1 MSRILAAARG
11 LSSFFASH
19 AFMHGFHTHQT
30 RIAIDGVDDLVIRSL
45 ADRQQFH
52 DPRGHAERLGI
63 SSAAWPL
70 FGMCWPSG
78 MALAAR
84 LARRDVRT
92 GERILEIGC
101 GLALPSL
108 VGHRR
113 GADITASD
121 CHPLASGFL
130 RANLRLNGLAPMDY
144 RHGQWNVPV
153 RDRVRGGAHRGS
165 VVRGRFD
172 LIIGSDL
179 LYERDA
185 SGGLAAFISRHAS
198 AQAQVWIVDPD
209 RSNRAAFN
217 RQMANEGFNRSEE
230 RLDALGYKGRLIT
243 YEREAITN

>member
-1 MSRILAAARG
+1 MLG
-11 LSSFFASH
+11 YQ
-19 AFMHGFHTHQT
+19 THQT
-30 RIAIDGVDDLVIRSL
+30 QVAIHGVEDLLIRSL
-45 ADRQQFH
+45 IDRQQFH
-52 DPRGHAERLGI
+52 DPRGHAQHIGI

-70 FGMCWPSG
+70 FGLAWPSG

-84 LARRDVRT
+84 LAQREVRV

-113 GADITASD
+113 GADVTASD
-121 CHPLASGFL
+121 CHPLAAAFL
-130 RANLRLNGLAPMDY
+130 RANLRLNGLAPMSY
-144 RHGQWNVPV
+144 RHGQWNVPL

-172 LIIGSDL
+172 LIIGSDV

-185 SGGLAAFISRHAS
+185 PGGLAAFIGRHAS
-198 AQAQVWIVDPD
+198 AGSQVWIVDPD

-217 RQMANEGFNRSEE
+217 RQMAAEGFSRSEE
-230 RLDALGYKGRLIT
+230 RLDALDFKGRLIT
-243 YEREAITN
+243 YERGAALS

>member
-1 MSRILAAARG
+1 METWRAYWLPSVAC
-11 LSSFFASH
+11 SSHH
-19 AFMHGFHTHQT
+19 AFMHGFHTHQN
-30 RIAIDGVDDLVIRSL
+30 RIAIDGVDDIVIRAL

-52 DPRGHAERLGI
+52 DPHGHAQRLGI

-78 MALAAR
+78 VALAKR
-84 LARRDVRT
+84 LAQREVRA

-113 GADITASD
+113 GADMTASD
-121 CHPLASGFL
+121 CHPLAAGFL
-130 RANLRLNGLAPMDY
+130 RVNLRLNSLAPMSY
-144 RHGQWNVPV
+144 RHGQWNIPA
-153 RDRVRGGAHRGS
+153 RERVRSAVHRGS
-165 VVRGRFD
+165 VVHGRFD

-185 SGGLAAFISRHAS
+185 SGGLASFIGRHAKACS
-198 AQAQVWIVDPD
+198 QVWIVDPD

-217 RQMANEGFNRSEE
+217 RQMSLQGFSRSEE
-230 RLDALGYKGRLIT
+230 RLDAPGYKGRLIA
-243 YEREAITN
+243 YERDQ

>member
-1 MSRILAAARG
+1 
-11 LSSFFASH
+11 
-19 AFMHGFHTHQT
+19 MHGFHTRQT
-30 RIAIDGVDDLVIRSL
+30 RIAIDGAPDLVIRCL

-52 DPRGHAERLGI
+52 DPRGHAESIGI

-70 FGMCWPSG
+70 FGLSWPSG
-78 MALAAR
+78 VALATR
-84 LARRDVRT
+84 LAQRDVRAD
-92 GERILEIGC
+92 ERILEIGC

-121 CHPLASGFL
+121 CHPLAAGFL
-130 RANLRLNGLAPMDY
+130 RANLRLNGLAPMSY
-144 RHGQWNVPV
+144 RHGQWNTPA
-153 RDRVRGGAHRGS
+153 RERMRSGAHRGS

-185 SGGLAAFISRHAS
+185 SGGLAAFIGRHAS
-198 AQAQVWIVDPD
+198 ARAQVWIVDPD

-217 RQMANEGFNRSEE
+217 RQMEQEGFSRGEE

-243 YEREAITN
+243 YRRTTAAR